1 LKLLER
7 NVITEEDV
15 QALKQKADCWDTE
28 ADVLDLIERRG
39 GKDTRPNVV
48 VSKKAF
54 ANVLFHSRPVSFDI
68 NPYIKV
74 YTESFE
80 VGQKELQLRLVALE
94 ADEIAKMSAA
104 TIELELLKKEYDDK
118 LRALNLRIQVSEA
131 LEEDTKDATDQLND
145 ALSKNVVLTEKV
157 RKLEEVLRGVRNGSN
172 ILSVLP
178 PADARVR
185 PSDPSRESSSSV
197 TSVPDGRDARK
208 RDLSPSVPS
217 NNAPPKKQ
225 RSEAWNRWNRE
236 GTKVATAWIFGVT
249 RTILHGKTV
258 PDLHALLAKVSAAA
272 DDFKSLFPLDNDP
285 EDGIRYRNREP
296 HSAFQNLHDELQI
309 PSIAQGR
316 AYALNFYYGKII
328 GTIHDVLVRRD
339 NFKRLSD
346 DADKLNTYMHHRG
359 ANHPDVV
366 AFKLAD
372 DRQRGIERNAM
383 EMTRNFN
390 KCFDAVVPKGS
401 PRPYW
406 MTESTYRVL
415 QLQPV
420 IALSRSDV
428 EEMDNLRGVAKGDF
442 CRYYHNIYQHTIIEF
457 YLAARSYDNKLR
469 YSTKS
474 SRGSN
479 NKNFSNGGGP
489 RASA

>member
-1 LKLLER
+1 
-7 NVITEEDV
+7 
-15 QALKQKADCWDTE
+15 
-28 ADVLDLIERRG
+28 
-39 GKDTRPNVV
+39 
-48 VSKKAF
+48 
-54 ANVLFHSRPVSFDI
+54 
-68 NPYIKV
+68 
-74 YTESFE
+74 
-80 VGQKELQLRLVALE
+80 LVALE
-94 ADEIAKMSAA
+94 ADEIAKISA
-104 TIELELLKKEYDDK
+104 TKIEIELLKQEYDTK
-118 LRALNLRIQVSEA
+118 LRDLNFRIQASEA
-131 LEEDTKDATDQLND
+131 LEDDNKDATKQLDD

-236 GTKVATAWIFGVT
+236 GSKVATAWIFGVA

-272 DDFKSLFPLDNDP
+272 DDFKSLFPPDNDP
-285 EDGIRYRNREP
+285 EDGIRYRNREH
-296 HSAFQNLHDELQI
+296 HSAFQKLHAELQI

-339 NFKRLSD
+339 NFKRLHD
-346 DADKLNTYMHHRG
+346 DGDKLNTYMHHRG
-359 ANHPDVV
+359 AHHPEVV

-372 DRQRGIERNAM
+372 EKQIGIEKNSPEINRD
-383 EMTRNFN
+383 FN
-390 KCFDAVVPKGS
+390 RCFEVVVPKGS
-401 PRPYW
+401 PKPYW
-406 MTESTYRVL
+406 MSEGTYRVL
-415 QLQPV
+415 QLQPEV
-420 IALSRSDV
+420 SLSRFDV
-428 EEMDNLRGVAKGDF
+428 EERENLRGVAKGDF
-442 CRYYHNIYQHTIIEF
+442 CRYYHHIYQHTIIEF

>member
-1 LKLLER
+1 M
-7 NVITEEDV
+7 
-15 QALKQKADCWDTE
+15 
-28 ADVLDLIERRG
+28 
-39 GKDTRPNVV
+39 
-48 VSKKAF
+48 
-54 ANVLFHSRPVSFDI
+54 
-68 NPYIKV
+68 
-74 YTESFE
+74 
-80 VGQKELQLRLVALE
+80 
-94 ADEIAKMSAA
+94 AKISAA
-104 TIELELLKKEYDDK
+104 SVEIELLKKEYDAKVRD
-118 LRALNLRIQVSEA
+118 LNFRIQASDA
-131 LEEDTKDATDQLND
+131 LEEDTRDTSDQLRD
-145 ALSKNVVLTEKV
+145 ALDKNVRLEEKV

-178 PADARVR
+178 PAETRLR

-197 TSVPDGRDARK
+197 ISVSDSRDARK

-217 NNAPPKKQ
+217 NNAPPRKQ
-225 RSEAWNRWNRE
+225 HKNLGSEAWSKWNRE
-236 GTKVATAWIFGVT
+236 GSKVASGWILGVA
-249 RTILHGKTV
+249 RTILHGKTA

-272 DDFKSLFPLDNDP
+272 DNFKSLFPLDNDP

-489 RASA
+489 RAST